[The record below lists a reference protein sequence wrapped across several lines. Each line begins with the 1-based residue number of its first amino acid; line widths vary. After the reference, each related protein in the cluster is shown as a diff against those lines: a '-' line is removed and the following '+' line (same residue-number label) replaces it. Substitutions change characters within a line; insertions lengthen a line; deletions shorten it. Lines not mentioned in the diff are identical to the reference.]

1 MMPRAIVGLVLA
13 VLLTSQSVRAQSPLD
28 LIKAATTRPW
38 PGENHPLLPALS
50 TEMRGLVES
59 EIMGSPAIRKA
70 YEKLDAKRRRNV
82 EWFEGVKELE
92 QQKAVWSL
100 QSCLCHPS
108 DDVQI
113 HTLRSLQKLGDKRAV
128 PFLLL
133 YGEHM
138 AVWESGSENATL
150 HGIIHESTAATLSA
164 ITGVKVVLDGQDPE
178 GLKKGLRKWRRWL
191 VEQDKEKQ

>member
-1 MMPRAIVGLVLA
+1 MKLRAAVGLLVG
-13 VLLTSQSVRAQSPLD
+13 VLLAPLSLRAQAPDS

-38 PGENHPLLPALS
+38 PGENYPVLPALS
-50 TEMRGLVES
+50 TEMRGLIAK
-59 EIMGSPAIRKA
+59 EIAGAPAVRKA
-70 YEKLDAKRRRNV
+70 YEKLDANRRNV

-92 QQKAVWSL
+92 QHKAVWSL
-100 QSCLCHPS
+100 QSCLCHPH

-113 HTLRSLQKLGDKRAV
+113 HALRSLQKLGDKRAV

-138 AVWESGSENATL
+138 AVWESGSENATI

-164 ITGVKVVLDGQDPE
+164 LTGVRLVLEGQDPV

-191 VEQDKEKQ
+191 VEQDQK